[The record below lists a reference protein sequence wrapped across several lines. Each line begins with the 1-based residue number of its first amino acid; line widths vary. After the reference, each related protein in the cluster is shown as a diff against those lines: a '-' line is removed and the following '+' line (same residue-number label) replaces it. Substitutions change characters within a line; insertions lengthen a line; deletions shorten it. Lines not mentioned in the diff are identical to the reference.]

1 MSTPNEFS
9 GSVNGQGILV
19 GPNGSQVNI
28 FNSPHGTVAEGRLAK
43 TAEDLARNVRR
54 RWQGEEEQRGISDPD
69 PLPVQWTTAPGHP
82 SDLLS
87 GSREVPSETDLHDRL
102 DRLAKVVRRIGARRR
117 TDAGRLVVLGQAG
130 SGKTILAM
138 QLALRL
144 LDIREPA
151 DPVPVIFS
159 LGSWDPSAPSLRDWL
174 TSQLERDIPALAE
187 ALASG
192 ETVACGLVSDRW
204 ILPVLDGFDEIAC
217 GLRGRAL
224 KAVSAIQIPLV
235 LTSRPDE
242 YDAATEGR
250 GLSKAVTVQLADL
263 TVAELREYL
272 PQTTSRLVRRPDGT
286 AVNMWDFILG
296 DLARDPCRHACASL
310 AEVLRTPL
318 MVTLARTVY
327 SEASGPDP
335 EGLLDGRYGSAVEL
349 EEHLLASFIS
359 SIYPDEPDD
368 GPGGPRW
375 PWHRH
380 WSADRAERWLGY
392 LAAHMQQR
400 DTRDLA
406 WWELGTSMGR
416 LPRTLWIAFLAALAF
431 GLATAMGNL
440 PVDLVATSHGVAFA
454 IARGIA
460 VGALHGLVVGLA
472 FGLLY
477 WFAQRGEVLKPSPV
491 RIRIFSGGPGRTQA
505 RPAGRVKIGIVVGLP
520 VALLIALIDRY
531 LVTWLGLNDGLG
543 GGPLSSLLGFV
554 PEAGLAAGL
563 VFALISLIEAPIDI
577 GTAVSPSVLLR
588 SSRANAIF
596 YLLGWALV
604 LGPEFGLVTGV
615 THGAL
620 RGLEV
625 GLVYGL
631 EGAFGAGLGYGMVMC
646 AWGQWVALARIWL
659 PLTGRLPWAVVAFL
673 EDACRRGA
681 LRQAGAVYQFRHARL
696 QDYLAPPLRGE
707 PAVAGARPLPYGHQQ
722 EEIGLLEES

>member
-28 FNSPHGTVAEGRLAK
+28 FSSPHGTVAEGRLAK
-43 TAEDLARNVRR
+43 IAEDLARNVRR
-54 RWQGEEEQRGISDPD
+54 RWLSDEEQRGISDPD
-69 PLPVQWTTAPGHP
+69 PLPVQWTTAPSHSP
-82 SDLLS
+82 DLLS
-87 GSREVPSETDLHDRL
+87 GSREIPSEADLHDRL
-102 DRLAKVVRRIGARRR
+102 DRLAKVVRRIGVRRR
-117 TDAGRLVVLGQAG
+117 TDARRLVVLGRAG

-159 LGSWDPSAPSLRDWL
+159 LGSWGPSAPSLRDWL

-187 ALASG
+187 PLASG
-192 ETVACGLVSDRW
+192 ETLACGLVSDGW

-217 GLRGRAL
+217 GLRGRTL
-224 KAVSAIQIPLV
+224 KAMSASRIPLV
-235 LTSRPDE
+235 LTSRPAE

-250 GLSKAVTVQLADL
+250 GLSKAVTIQLADL
-263 TVAELREYL
+263 TLAELREYL

-296 DLARDPCRHACASL
+296 ELARDPGRPACASL

-327 SEASGPDP
+327 SETPGHDP
-335 EGLLDGRYGSAVEL
+335 EGLLDGRYGSAAEL
-349 EEHLLASFIS
+349 EEHLLASFIP

-368 GPGGPRW
+368 EPAGAR
-375 PWHRH
+375 WHRR
-380 WSADRAERWLGY
+380 WSADRAERWLGH

-416 LPRTLWIAFLAALAF
+416 LPRTLWVAFLAALAF
-431 GLATAMGNL
+431 GLATAIGNL
-440 PVDLVATSHGVAFA
+440 PVDLVATSYGVAFA
-454 IARGIA
+454 IVQGVV

-472 FGLLY
+472 FGLLC
-477 WFAQRGEVLKPSPV
+477 WFTQRGKPLKPCSPV
-491 RIRIFSGGPGRTQA
+491 RIRIFGGGPRRTQA
-505 RPAGRVKIGIVVGLP
+505 RPADRVKIGTAAGLL
-520 VALLIALIDRY
+520 VALFIKLIDRY
-531 LVTWLGLNDGLG
+531 LVTRLGLNDDLG
-543 GGPLSSLLGFV
+543 GGLIDSLLGFV
-554 PEAGLAAGL
+554 PEVGLAMGV
-563 VFALISLIEAPIDI
+563 VFGVMARIEAPIDI
-577 GTAVSPSVLLR
+577 ETVVSPVSLLK
-588 SSRANAIF
+588 SNRANAIV
-596 YLLGWALV
+596 YLLVGMLV
-604 LGPEFGLVTGV
+604 LSVEFGLVNGV
-615 THGAL
+615 MRGPLT
-620 RGLEV
+620 GLEV
-625 GLVYGL
+625 GLVFGL
-631 EGAFGAGLGYGMVMC
+631 EVALGAGPGYGMILTS
-646 AWGQWVALARIWL
+646 WGRWVALARIWL

-673 EDACRRGA
+673 EDAYRRGA

-696 QDYLAPPLRGE
+696 QDYLARPLRGE
-707 PAVAGARPLPYGHQQ
+707 PEVTDARPLPHGHQQ
-722 EEIGLLEES
+722 EQIELLEES